1 MDKIKPYMFW
11 IICGV
16 VLLVELMLAFT
27 LDPVNADGNNVVNA
41 TKKLNKQVKDFGV
54 YVEKADNTPP
64 KAFAID
70 NVEYFN
76 KLNADYLVSKSWMS
90 GLNQVQN
97 ELRTHKENVE
107 SDLRKRSGV
116 LHKGVSI
123 PNAPLFRWYKDY
135 NDKTVELLN
144 ELHKADQLKV
154 VGNDPLASAETKER
168 ADELLASNATL
179 RKVGGFYTKGAEFPT
194 EEEHPII
201 TTRFRISEAI
211 INALLAAEGSL
222 IENNMVNFGN
232 KNFILAP
239 DGIVKPGLVEIT
251 WDSFGGGKWDSEN
264 AVAVKGGRAVNFK
277 VKLSGSASALLAAT
291 AQIEKSQEPIFV
303 IHGSH
308 WEQPRR
314 KNPEAVKQM
323 DRPIL
328 LTLRLAVLDYQGA
341 AQ

>member
-16 VLLVELMLAFT
+16 VLLIELVLAFT
-27 LDPVNADGNNVVNA
+27 LDPVNADGNNVYKA
-41 TKKLNKQVKDFGV
+41 TKKLNDTVEDFGV
-54 YVEKADNTPP
+54 YVEKAGNKPP
-64 KAFAID
+64 KSFAID
-70 NVEYFN
+70 NVDYF
-76 KLNADYLVSKSWMS
+76 KQLQKEYLVSKSWMA
-90 GLNQVQN
+90 GLNQVQS
-97 ELRTHKENVE
+97 ELREHKQNVE
-107 SDLRKRSGV
+107 SDLRKRSEV
-116 LHKGVSI
+116 LHSGVSI

-135 NDKTVELLN
+135 NDKTVALLS
-144 ELHKADQLKV
+144 ELHKAEQLTV
-154 VGNDPLASAETKER
+154 IGNDPLANAENNER
-168 ADELLASNATL
+168 VDELLANNATL

-194 EEEHPII
+194 EEEHPVI

-211 INALLAAEGSL
+211 INALLEAEGSL
-222 IENNMVNFGN
+222 IENSMVSFNGVNFV
-232 KNFILAP
+232 AP
-239 DGIVKPGLVEIT
+239 PEGVVKPGLVEIT

-264 AVAVKGGRAVNFK
+264 EVAIKGGRAINFK

-291 AQIEKSQEPIFV
+291 ANIEKSQQPVFV
-303 IHGSH
+303 IHGSE

-328 LTLRLAVLDYQGA
+328 LTLRLAVLDYQGG